1 MGSISTLIYTSELIL
16 CFTICVLSATRHN
29 IHMYPCFLFAA
40 IHNLK
45 SSPTFS
51 VRPRS
56 SVGRV
61 TVDLIRRSWVR
72 FPPRSKYFLF
82 TSCGS
87 LIPFTRAKA
96 PAKRSQHVNPTYRNI
111 VGRNMLCSF
120 GHHVAMCC
128 DMLGV
133 VGSSLKMVKFG
144 PTTPNTSQ
152 HVATGWPN
160 ARNMLRPTMLRY
172 VELAC
177 CDRLA
182 GA

>member
-1 MGSISTLIYTSELIL
+1 
-16 CFTICVLSATRHN
+16 
-29 IHMYPCFLFAA
+29 
-40 IHNLK
+40 
-45 SSPTFS
+45 
-51 VRPRS
+51 
-56 SVGRV
+56 
-61 TVDLIRRSWVR
+61 
-72 FPPRSKYFLF
+72 
-82 TSCGS
+82 
-87 LIPFTRAKA
+87 
-96 PAKRSQHVNPTYRNI
+96 
-111 VGRNMLCSF
+111 
-120 GHHVAMCC
+120 MCC

-182 GA
+182 GALYEIKATVKFFSLRTENWR